1 MQPTTINNLD
11 NHNHQYVLLCL
22 ILLFSSIGLKAQN
35 GLFSIKGTIVDTK
48 QATIEVGNVLVLHPT
63 DSSLIKGTYI
73 MDGLFELEGLTQ
85 QPFLIQLTALG
96 YSDTTFL
103 VERSP
108 ENNLI
113 DLGNITL
120 GNNNNLQT
128 VTVEATVPTFKSVR
142 GKVIVNV
149 ERSMLSAS
157 GTALDVLHKS
167 PKIIVNSKDQ
177 VTVFGKGTPV
187 LLLDGQPVTA
197 QELKTIPSS
206 EIKEVEIIK
215 NPSARYDA
223 DGRAVVNII
232 TKRQNLEGYNG
243 QAFIRLTQAR
253 YFKAFGSFS
262 FNYKKKKWSI
272 GASYSYHYSRNWH
285 NNFYFREYSTNGG
298 LDTMRMNNDIELV
311 NSGFHTQFY
320 RVKAAYRPDS
330 VSVLGLQYRGSY
342 RFSNHQI
349 QNRNNITLNHQA
361 FNNIFA
367 LTNSDQK
374 AINNSINLNYTRD
387 LDTLESEIFAAVQY
401 SNYQQDSKDAIEQ
414 EQAMPLDTVQDYFK
428 NNNNSYI
435 HIFNAQVD
443 FTKGFRNGIKLEAGA
458 KNALILNNSDISFL
472 ERNNNGEWIS
482 NGGFSNGYRYN
493 ENILGI
499 YTQANWENDKW
510 FVEAGIRAEW
520 ALMQGFSKLDGS
532 MVLNRNYWHAFPS
545 ASISYNILE
554 DLATSLSYTT
564 SIDRPS
570 FSDLNP
576 FVDFIDQYSTE
587 RGNPYLQPDYT
598 HSLEWALT
606 YMEMASLDFEFS
618 RTFNYMD
625 MFIEKDGDNFNII
638 TKNYD
643 QVDQINVSLNIPYE
657 NKWWTT
663 YNSFGF
669 SWTDLRFDRGSEE
682 LNYGRPMFYI
692 YSYNAFRIPKV
703 FNLELTFQYV
713 SGGAEG
719 YFSFRPF
726 YELGASIERKFLDDK
741 LSVRLS
747 VEDITY
753 AYRESGYA
761 LVNAFNIEYSNLYES
776 RYVRLSLHY
785 NFGKLKASNVK
796 DRSVN
801 RSEMSRI
808 K

>member
-1 MQPTTINNLD
+1 MQKTSTNYFD
-11 NHNHQYVLLCL
+11 NHNHQYVLLYL
-22 ILLFSSIGLKAQN
+22 ILLLSSVGLRAQDN
-35 GLFSIKGTIVDTK
+35 FFTLKGQLTDK
-48 QATIEVGNVLVLHPT
+48 QEQAIEVGNVLILHPT

-73 MDGLFELEGLTQ
+73 MDGLFELEGLSQ
-85 QPFLIQLTALG
+85 HPFLIQFTALG
-96 YSDTTFL
+96 YADTTFL
-103 VERSP
+103 VSQAPKEAT
-108 ENNLI
+108 I
-113 DLGNITL
+113 DLGNVVL

-128 VTVEATVPTFKSVR
+128 VTVEATVPTFKSER

-215 NPSARYDA
+215 NPSSRYDA

-272 GASYSYHYSRNWH
+272 GASYSYDYSRNWH
-285 NNFYFREYSTNGG
+285 NNFYFRKYSTNGG
-298 LDTMRMNNDIELV
+298 VDTMRMNNDIEMI

-320 RVKAAYRPDS
+320 RIKAAYRPDS
-330 VSVLGLQYRGSY
+330 LSVIGLQYRGSY

-349 QNRNNITLNHQA
+349 ENKNNITLNNQP
-361 FNNIFA
+361 FNNILA
-367 LTNSDQK
+367 LTNSNQK
-374 AINNSINLNYTRD
+374 AMNNSININYTRE
-387 LDTLESEIFAAVQY
+387 LDSLDSEIFAAVQY
-401 SNYQQDSKDAIEQ
+401 SSYQQDTRDAIDQ
-414 EQAMPLDTVQDYFK
+414 TQAMPQDTSQDYFK
-428 NNNNSYI
+428 NNSNSSI
-435 HIFNAQVD
+435 HIVNAQMD
-443 FTKGFRNGIKLEAGA
+443 FTKGFRNGIKLEAGV
-458 KNALILNNSDISFL
+458 KNALILNNSDISFM
-472 ERNNNGEWIS
+472 EQNTNGEWVS

-499 YTQANWENDKW
+499 YTQANWENEKW
-510 FVEAGIRAEW
+510 FFEAGIRAEW
-520 ALMQGFSKLDGS
+520 ALMQGFSKVDGS
-532 MVLNRNYWHAFPS
+532 QILNRNYWHAFPS
-545 ASISYNILE
+545 ASLSYNILE
-554 DLATSLSYTT
+554 DLQTSLSYTT

-625 MFIEKDGDNFNII
+625 MYIEKDGDNFNII

-643 QVDQINVSLNIPYE
+643 RVDQINVSLNIPYE

-669 SWTDLRFDRGSEE
+669 SWTDLSFDRGSTA
-682 LNYGRPMFYI
+682 LSYSRPMFYI

-747 VEDITY
+747 FEDITY
-753 AYRESGYA
+753 AYRESGYS
-761 LVNAFNIEYSNLYES
+761 LVNAFNIEYNNLYES
-776 RYVRLSLHY
+776 RYVRLALHY
-785 NFGKLKASNVK
+785 NFGKLKAPNVR